1 MEHNDRQVKS
11 NTFAAY
17 MICMTLILVTL
28 IGSVTFCYFHRF
40 GDRPV
45 SLVPITETTTIKI
58 IEVDNDRF
66 IAIMNDKYVEVSSS
80 WEISIVPIENLDNEP
95 GEEL

>member
-28 IGSVTFCYFHRF
+28 IGSVTFCY
-40 GDRPV
+40 
-45 SLVPITETTTIKI
+45 
-58 IEVDNDRF
+58 
-66 IAIMNDKYVEVSSS
+66 AIMNDKYVEVSSS